1 VAQNAG
7 ATVLS
12 ENNKGYGYACLKGL
26 DIYCSARVKPTIVV
40 FWMVITLTI
49 LKN

>member
-7 ATVLS
+7 TTVLS
-12 ENNKGYGYACLKGL
+12 ENNKGYGYCLKGL
-26 DIYCSARVKPTIVV
+26 DYITPARVKPTIVV